1 MIDSSH
7 AQGSS
12 GLATALKDR
21 PACVMPVQPNRSL
34 PVLPAPHSPYRA
46 IVLRRTSSV
55 SDSRAS
61 LQQMLQN
68 VQGTFTNSVANSTGS
83 LSSSSSSSSSSSA
96 STTSS
101 SSPSSSPSPSPLLSS
116 SFTPSSSATIYATPQ
131 KVRCTLDLEKIGMPN
146 LKKSNELARK
156 PVINI
161 IQESRS
167 QEKSNQNIS
176 RRLGNK
182 RKSED
187 RIENINTNTGYASSP
202 ICAKDTINN
211 YNFIDISKSPD
222 RYDSIVADS
231 SGNVDPLSTQIYF
244 TDLDAQKRESGPIK
258 KRRKKKEKKPEE
270 EETKITGQKV
280 VPPLRL
286 KKIQSLQ
293 ANVSEYKPNND
304 EERVNQI
311 IEGER
316 QECMPKFRYYQP
328 KPPEVP
334 IVPDTRPTSKEH
346 AINYRIVTG
355 QTPPYDERI
364 DSSITPSK
372 DLQGLLFRK
381 NIHNF
386 KTDKQ
391 KVNSPSKFD
400 KAAFDSC
407 VKQIKKLTNLLEML
421 PEVSPEAAKDNSF
434 GNNVDNTVQ
443 IMNTVKTNDL
453 PNLNASPPSSTTFTD
468 VLPSLNNSPS
478 PEPPKL
484 SPKTPV
490 DFQVTEE
497 RNSPPLLPR
506 ATSSNG
512 ENYDQDWEGSGYHK
526 KINSNYNDNESEF
539 NSSVNSSIITTTTGS
554 IVTEQIDIDDKPEY
568 LDLSTSLAKSE
579 AFVDAVSNKISKELS
594 RIEVDCDTE
603 QVLKI
608 DLRHSSSPENMVIDT
623 TSLSKYEKE
632 SDAEYSP
639 ENRLRIDESE
649 ELLEVQHKEPVSGT
663 AIKVVD
669 NLTSAA
675 VAARNAVAAA
685 KITSSCDSFNNQTS
699 KGKSKLKDRR
709 VAESPKSNVI
719 INEQQFPSFGNWVA
733 KISTKLPNHQLSR
746 LINDKNTCPNSAIS
760 ATNEVPSFS
769 HYYHYHPQ
777 LQQHQEA
784 AKMSASLGLKHK
796 NGLEANSKTSTTE
809 PQLKNQLWESAEQP
823 SQSQLLQSNSTGNIS
838 TSLLENQLQQKP
850 QQIDP
855 QLYHAAQMN
864 RLLARNYPI
873 NPYRVQLLRPTSQL
887 ADPLSTN
894 PMAYHSNGSPLLNP
908 LSMSAGSPL
917 SYWHQPIGKTHPESK
932 RGFSDIP
939 LSYDPI
945 SLAKRSTYSQY
956 HSLLPT
962 VPINLMNPSYQIPPQ
977 QRQQQP
983 QQHSMPYDR
992 LWDKSGHCLRPPDS
1006 PMPTLNYSPWQSA
1019 LFPPESLLPGRS
1031 YLNSN
1036 WTADPRNLLSTI
1048 TPAMQNFASPYQPI
1062 TVPRVRNIKDRPEQV
1077 RNCDTPHLGKVD
1089 YSPNTART
1097 FQCSNCGSRGPVY
1110 KCLGCEAAYYCN
1122 ETCQARH
1129 WNCHVA
1135 TCPKKMPK
1143 LKKVVP

>member
-46 IVLRRTSSV
+46 IVSRRTSSV
-55 SDSRAS
+55 SDSGTS
-61 LQQMLQN
+61 QQMLQN
-68 VQGTFTNSVANSTGS
+68 VQGTFTNANSTGS
-83 LSSSSSSSSSSSA
+83 LSSSSSST

-116 SFTPSSSATIYATPQ
+116 SFTPSSSATIYGTPQ
-131 KVRCTLDLEKIGMPN
+131 KVRCTLDLDKIGMPN
-146 LKKSNELARK
+146 LKKSNELPRK

-167 QEKSNQNIS
+167 HEKSNQNIS
-176 RRLGNK
+176 KRLGNK
-182 RKSED
+182 RKSD
-187 RIENINTNTGYASSP
+187 DGIENINTNTGYASSR

-211 YNFIDISKSPD
+211 YNFIDISKSPE

-231 SGNVDPLSTQIYF
+231 SGNVDPLSTQIYY
-244 TDLDAQKRESGPIK
+244 TDSDAQKRESGPIK
-258 KRRKKKEKKPEE
+258 KRRKRKEKKLEE

-293 ANVSEYKPNND
+293 ANIPEYQPNND

-311 IEGER
+311 IERER

-346 AINYRIVTG
+346 ATNYRIVTG
-355 QTPPYDERI
+355 QTPPYDEHI
-364 DSSITPSK
+364 DSSTTTSK
-372 DLQGLLFRK
+372 DLQGLLFHK
-381 NIHNF
+381 NNHNF
-386 KTDKQ
+386 KTDKLKQ
-391 KVNSPSKFD
+391 VNSPSKFD

-421 PEVSPEAAKDNSF
+421 PEVSPEAAKDN
-434 GNNVDNTVQ
+434 VENTVQ
-443 IMNTVKTNDL
+443 IMKTNDL

-490 DFQVTEE
+490 DFEATEE

-512 ENYDQDWEGSGYHK
+512 ENYDDWEGSGYHK
-526 KINSNYNDNESEF
+526 QINSNYNDNDNESEF

-568 LDLSTSLAKSE
+568 LDLSTNLTKSE
-579 AFVDAVSNKISKELS
+579 TFVDAVNNKITKELS

-608 DLRHSSSPENMVIDT
+608 DLRNSLSPENMVIDT

-649 ELLEVQHKEPVSGT
+649 ELLEVQHKEPVGGAT
-663 AIKVVD
+663 IKVVH

-675 VAARNAVAAA
+675 VAARNSVATAA
-685 KITSSCDSFNNQTS
+685 ITSSCDIFNNQPT

-709 VAESPKSNVI
+709 VAESPKSNII

-746 LINDKNTCPNSAIS
+746 LITDKNTRPNSAIS
-760 ATNEVPSFS
+760 VTNEVPSFS

-784 AKMSASLGLKHK
+784 AKMSASPGLKHK
-796 NGLEANSKTSTTE
+796 NGLEASSKASTAE
-809 PQLKNQLWESAEQP
+809 PQLKNQTWEPAEQP
-823 SQSQLLQSNSTGNIS
+823 SQSQLLQSNSTSNIS
-838 TSLLENQLQQKP
+838 TSLLETQLQQKP

-855 QLYHAAQMN
+855 QLYPSAQLN
-864 RLLARNYPI
+864 RLLARNYPVD
-873 NPYRVQLLRPTSQL
+873 PYRVPLLRPTSQL
-887 ADPLSTN
+887 PDPLSTN
-894 PMAYHSNGSPLLNP
+894 SIPYHSSASPLLNP
-908 LSMSAGSPL
+908 LSMSPSSPL
-917 SYWHQPIGKTHPESK
+917 SYWHQTIGKTHPESK
-932 RGFSDIP
+932 RGFTDIP
-939 LSYDPI
+939 LNYDPI

-962 VPINLMNPSYQIPPQ
+962 APINLMNPSYQIPQ

-983 QQHSMPYDR
+983 QQHPSPYDR

-1006 PMPTLNYSPWQSA
+1006 PIPTLNYSPWQSA
-1019 LFPPESLLPGRS
+1019 LFPPESLLAGRS

-1062 TVPRVRNIKDRPEQV
+1062 SVPRVRNIKDRPEQD
-1077 RNCDTPHLGKVD
+1077 RNCETPHLGKVD

>member
-46 IVLRRTSSV
+46 IVSRRTSSV
-55 SDSRAS
+55 SDSGTS
-61 LQQMLQN
+61 QQMLQN
-68 VQGTFTNSVANSTGS
+68 VQGTFTNANSTGS
-83 LSSSSSSSSSSSA
+83 LSSSSSSSA

-116 SFTPSSSATIYATPQ
+116 SFTSSSSATIYGTPQ
-131 KVRCTLDLEKIGMPN
+131 KVRCTLDLDKIGMPN
-146 LKKSNELARK
+146 LMKNNELSRK

-167 QEKSNQNIS
+167 HEKSNQNIS

-182 RKSED
+182 RKSD
-187 RIENINTNTGYASSP
+187 DGIENINTNTGYASSR

-211 YNFIDISKSPD
+211 YNFIDISKSPE
-222 RYDSIVADS
+222 RYDTIVADS
-231 SGNVDPLSTQIYF
+231 SGNVDPLSTQIYY
-244 TDLDAQKRESGPIK
+244 TDSNAQKRESGPFK
-258 KRRKKKEKKPEE
+258 KRRKRKEKKLEE

-293 ANVSEYKPNND
+293 ANVSEYQPNND

-311 IEGER
+311 IERER

-346 AINYRIVTG
+346 ATNYRIVTG

-364 DSSITPSK
+364 DSSTMPSK

-381 NIHNF
+381 NNHNF
-386 KTDKQ
+386 KTDKLKQ
-391 KVNSPSKFD
+391 VNSPSKFD

-421 PEVSPEAAKDNSF
+421 PEVSPEAAKDN
-434 GNNVDNTVQ
+434 VENTVQ
-443 IMNTVKTNDL
+443 IMNSVKTNDL

-468 VLPSLNNSPS
+468 LLPSLNNSPS

-484 SPKTPV
+484 SPKTSV
-490 DFQVTEE
+490 DFEATEE

-512 ENYDQDWEGSGYHK
+512 ENYDDWEGSGYHK
-526 KINSNYNDNESEF
+526 QINSNYNDNESEF

-568 LDLSTSLAKSE
+568 LDLSTNLTKSE
-579 AFVDAVSNKISKELS
+579 TFVDAVSNKITKELS

-608 DLRHSSSPENMVIDT
+608 DLRNSLRPENMVIDT

-649 ELLEVQHKEPVSGT
+649 ELQEVQHKEPVGGAT
-663 AIKVVD
+663 IKVVD

-675 VAARNAVAAA
+675 AAARTAVATAA
-685 KITSSCDSFNNQTS
+685 ITSSCDIFNNQPS

-709 VAESPKSNVI
+709 VAESPKSNII

-746 LINDKNTCPNSAIS
+746 LITDKNTRPNSAIS
-760 ATNEVPSFS
+760 VTNEVPSFS
-769 HYYHYHPQ
+769 HYYHYYPQ

-784 AKMSASLGLKHK
+784 AKIPASPGLKHK
-796 NGLEANSKTSTTE
+796 NGLEASSKTLTAE
-809 PQLKNQLWESAEQP
+809 PQLKNQTWEPAEQP
-823 SQSQLLQSNSTGNIS
+823 SQSQLLQSNSTSNIS
-838 TSLLENQLQQKP
+838 TSLLETQLQQKP

-855 QLYHAAQMN
+855 QLYPSAQMN
-864 RLLARNYPI
+864 KLLARNYSVD
-873 NPYRVQLLRPTSQL
+873 PYRVPLLRPTSQL
-887 ADPLSTN
+887 PDPLSTN
-894 PMAYHSNGSPLLNP
+894 SIPYHSSASPLLNS
-908 LSMSAGSPL
+908 LSMSPSSPL
-917 SYWHQPIGKTHPESK
+917 SYWHQTIGKTHPESK
-932 RGFSDIP
+932 RGFTDIP
-939 LSYDPI
+939 LNYDPI
-945 SLAKRSTYSQY
+945 SLAKRSAYSQY

-962 VPINLMNPSYQIPPQ
+962 VPINLMNPSYQIPQ

-983 QQHSMPYDR
+983 QQHPSPYDR

-1006 PMPTLNYSPWQSA
+1006 PIPALNYSPWQSA

-1048 TPAMQNFASPYQPI
+1048 TPAMQNFASPYQSI
-1062 TVPRVRNIKDRPEQV
+1062 SVPRVRNIKDRPEQV
-1077 RNCDTPHLGKVD
+1077 RNCETPHLGKVD